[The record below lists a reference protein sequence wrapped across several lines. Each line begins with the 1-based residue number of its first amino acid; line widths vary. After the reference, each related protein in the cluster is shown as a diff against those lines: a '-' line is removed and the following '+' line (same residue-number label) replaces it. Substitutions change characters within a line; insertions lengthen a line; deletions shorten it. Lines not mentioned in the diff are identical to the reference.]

1 MLDGL
6 QRPEKARSPLGGP
19 LPARTPG
26 GRAEEVIGIGNRD
39 DHEASVVPGGAEV
52 ALGFA
57 LEEIGE
63 LLDLRVEDEAA
74 GDAVEART
82 RAKLADVRGRIEA
95 LRRLE
100 AVLEDLTA
108 SCRSR
113 TPTDECPVLD
123 TLSEAG
129 TGMRSPIL
137 ASVGG

>member
-1 MLDGL
+1 MMTIGEVAALTEL
-6 QRPEKARSPLGGP
+6 PVATVRYYEKRRLIPEPPRSASGY
-19 LPARTPG
+19 RQYTPEVVDRLRFVK
-26 GRAEEVIGIGNRD
+26 RAQ
-39 DHEASVVPGGAEV
+39 

-63 LLDLRVEDEAA
+63 LLDLRVEDGAA
-74 GDAVEART
+74 CEAVEART

-100 AVLEDLTA
+100 AVLNDLAA

-113 TPTDECPVLD
+113 TPTEECPVLD

-129 TGMRSPIL
+129 TD
-137 ASVGG
+137 A